1 MNEGRRGLDVPLHSH
16 QRAFIG
22 VDPTRRGKSNK
33 RSSLL
38 WIPVEKT
45 DVAYKDLSFFSY
57 SLSFSFHPGIYHTY
71 LSFRCVLSSSI
82 IVDQRGGEGNEL
94 RSNHVRTHTH
104 IERIDTTPSTD
115 TTNRIE
121 RSAALTRLY

>member
-45 DVAYKDLSFFSY
+45 DVAYKDFSY
-57 SLSFSFHPGIYHTY
+57 SLIPFPFRFISVFIIRIYRFDVYYHP
-71 LSFRCVLSSSI
+71 RSSSI
-82 IVDQRGGEGNEL
+82 IGGEGNKL